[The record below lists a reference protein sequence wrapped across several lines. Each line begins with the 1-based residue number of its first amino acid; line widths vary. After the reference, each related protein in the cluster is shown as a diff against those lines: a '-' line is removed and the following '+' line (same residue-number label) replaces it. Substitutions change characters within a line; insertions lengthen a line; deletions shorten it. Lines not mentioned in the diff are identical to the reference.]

1 MKLLNTDPQ
10 TAKDSVL
17 TSLTDTDKNLL
28 ETIATKVLEKYSGA
42 IIAAGVSLLSGAIA
56 GGFGGFNIGFGT
68 GVDSAMKPAY
78 AEWEQGVLQIRP
90 NKKASEALLKWPKQI
105 KHLSNLDTVIF
116 VEDGSLEPAYPEN
129 TVLYGTPCTIP
140 MGVSEKGDVTKKRI
154 QYLIGFW
161 KTNKNRFTLI
171 EKSSNGLQ
179 YTPLNKFYK
188 QQYGNKPIT
197 INTAMHSCFKV
208 LGSDNT
214 TL

>member
-1 MKLLNTDPQ
+1 M
-10 TAKDSVL
+10 
-17 TSLTDTDKNLL
+17 TSLTETVKSLL

-56 GGFGGFNIGFGT
+56 GGLGGFNIGFGT

-105 KHLSNLDTVIF
+105 KHFSNLDTVIF

-140 MGVSEKGDVTKKRI
+140 MRVFEKGDASKKKI

-161 KTNKNRFTLI
+161 KTDKDRFALAEKADNKKEGWHYHALNKGYAKQFKTTSI
-171 EKSSNGLQ
+171 
-179 YTPLNKFYK
+179 PLNTV
-188 QQYGNKPIT
+188 I
-197 INTAMHSCFKV
+197 HSCFKV
-208 LGSDNT
+208 LGTDT
-214 TL
+214 TST